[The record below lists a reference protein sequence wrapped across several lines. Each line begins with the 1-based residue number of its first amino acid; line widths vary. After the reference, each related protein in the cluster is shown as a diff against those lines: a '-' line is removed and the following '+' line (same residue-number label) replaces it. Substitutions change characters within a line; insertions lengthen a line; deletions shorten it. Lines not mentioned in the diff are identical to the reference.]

1 METGRDILFFWV
13 ARMVM
18 LGLELTDRLPF
29 SDVLLHGIV
38 RDAHGRKM
46 SKSLGNVV
54 VGCYTCT
61 SGLNQH

>member
-1 METGRDILFFWV
+1 
-13 ARMVM
+13 MVM

-54 VGCYTCT
+54 VLSKFKLRWST
-61 SGLNQH
+61 SFHQHALRVSHTNAK

>member
-1 METGRDILFFWV
+1 METGHDILFFWV

-54 VGCYTCT
+54 VCLNEFKL
-61 SGLNQH
+61 GLY